1 MRKTMR
7 VGVALGVLACMG
19 ACQAFD
25 SDTGRRDADLGT
37 SDVPIAADVPGT
49 DVPAADVPQSD
60 LPIPSDAPAPDAPIA
75 DVPLA
80 STALLGGGT
89 SYGECV
95 GQCVRNVTIVGSVV
109 HFRITGND
117 AMLYTDQP
125 GTLTEA
131 GRAKADGIAA
141 ALVGVLLQDVYGCPG
156 CADGGVSRVDLSRE
170 GVASSPTYGTGSA
183 PGALVPADSMIQD
196 LMVALKECTATVDVT
211 PDPDCHAFFD

>member
-7 VGVALGVLACMG
+7 VAVALGALACLG

-25 SDTGRRDADLGT
+25 SGTGHRDAELGT
-37 SDVPIAADVPGT
+37 PVVPIAADVPGT
-49 DVPAADVPQSD
+49 DVPAA
-60 LPIPSDAPAPDAPIA
+60 AA
-75 DVPLA
+75 PLA